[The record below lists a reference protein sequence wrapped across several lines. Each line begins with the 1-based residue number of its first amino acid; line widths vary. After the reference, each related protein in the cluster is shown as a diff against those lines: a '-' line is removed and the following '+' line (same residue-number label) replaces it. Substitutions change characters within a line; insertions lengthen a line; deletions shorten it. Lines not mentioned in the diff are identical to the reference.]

1 MGRPVVV
8 ITRNLPPLTGGMER
22 LTQQLVATLAG
33 HYEVVVIGP
42 PGCQQHVDAAACCI
56 ECRSAKAVPFLLEA
70 CWHALRVAAG
80 RHKPLTLIAASGLTA
95 PIALL
100 AARVCGA
107 PYITIVHGLD
117 LVVEHALYQRCFM
130 PAIRQA
136 TTVIANSTSTAAVAA
151 AAGLDRA
158 RLRVVNP
165 GVIWPLVLPP
175 AGEFRRQHGIGK
187 RPLVLSVGRLAAR
200 KGIAEFITD
209 GLPAIIA
216 AQPDV
221 LFVIIGHEAT
231 DAIRVEHSVR
241 SRVQFAIAMA
251 GVADNVLLLGEASDD
266 DIARAYRDAD
276 VFVFPLIPVA
286 GDVEGFG
293 MVAAEAAAFGLRT
306 VAFDEGGVRDAI
318 VAGVTGE
325 LVKGGDYQGFSC
337 TVIEA
342 IERRG
347 DLKRRDECHTAAQR
361 FSWERYRTEI
371 SAVIAA
377 HVADA
382 APGGRAGAP

>member
-1 MGRPVVV
+1 MGRSVVV

-22 LTQQLVATLAG
+22 LTQQLVATLAA

-42 PGCQQHVDAAACCI
+42 PGCRQHVVAAVRCI

-70 CWHALRVAAG
+70 CWHALRVIGG
-80 RHKPLTLIAASGLTA
+80 RDKPSTLIAASGLTA
-95 PIALL
+95 PIAWL
-100 AARVCGA
+100 AGRFSAA

-165 GVIWPLVLPP
+165 GVIWPSALPP
-175 AGEFRRQHGIGK
+175 AGEFRRQHGFGK

-200 KGIAEFITD
+200 KGIAEFISD

-231 DAIRVEHSVR
+231 EAIRVEHSVR
-241 SRVQFAIAMA
+241 SRVQFAIATA
-251 GVADNVLLLGEASDD
+251 GVANNVLLLGEASDD
-266 DIARAYRDAD
+266 DVARAYRDAD
-276 VFVFPLIPVA
+276 VFVFPLIP
-286 GDVEGFG
+286 
-293 MVAAEAAAFGLRT
+293 
-306 VAFDEGGVRDAI
+306 
-318 VAGVTGE
+318 
-325 LVKGGDYQGFSC
+325 
-337 TVIEA
+337 
-342 IERRG
+342 
-347 DLKRRDECHTAAQR
+347 
-361 FSWERYRTEI
+361 RYR
-371 SAVIAA
+371 
-377 HVADA
+377 
-382 APGGRAGAP
+382 GC